1 MKKRVHI
8 IIFLF
13 LLTSPHIINNKWN
26 MKNNGPIFWLTQPYK
41 YYSKLACLWFDQFLK
56 AYLYACNS
64 FLKMMKKSQSY
75 ANDVISD
82 AYYIQRIL
90 WPELFCFQAENIP
103 FLFTGAKFSK
113 KFVSF

>member
-1 MKKRVHI
+1 
-8 IIFLF
+8 
-13 LLTSPHIINNKWN
+13 
-26 MKNNGPIFWLTQPYK
+26 
-41 YYSKLACLWFDQFLK
+41 
-56 AYLYACNS
+56 
-64 FLKMMKKSQSY
+64 MMKKSQSY